1 MSKPGHK
8 GILLTGTDGTQL
20 PLNVNDTEPAGGV
33 QFDSEQLERGRSRT
47 KMRNTGGS
55 HLSLSSSRS
64 RSRASS
70 RIRDEEFLKW
80 TVLRRDPSM
89 RLELDSA
96 TDRKGK
102 GAELSDDEDSEE
114 LDLEDDVS
122 DEEQVTDVENDF
134 DIDEEFN
141 YDLGMKVL
149 PNFVQSLN
157 DVLDSSKPWI
167 REFRATTEEP
177 EIQLATLAGGYKRA
191 ILPLT
196 RGKGATTDRSYILYS
211 DLTSESQYA
220 LTYVMGALVSNGD
233 TLYVVHCDNQ
243 PSGDKD
249 SKLRGDILT
258 IRQNVEHMF
267 DCTSAMIEDL
277 DVIVLSLEHPYPKQL
292 LTEMIHGLQP
302 IALCC
307 SLSMVLSTLQN
318 YVCSVPTLV
327 IRKKLKRAKKKG
339 ISE

>member
-1 MSKPGHK
+1 MNKPGYR
-8 GILLTGTDGTQL
+8 GILLTGTDGSQS
-20 PLNVNDTEPAGGV
+20 PLNVNDNEPAGGV

-47 KMRNTGGS
+47 KIRNNGS
-55 HLSLSSSRS
+55 SQLSASSSRS

-89 RLELDSA
+89 RLQLNQKDDKKSRDEQ
-96 TDRKGK
+96 
-102 GAELSDDEDSEE
+102 SDDEDSEE

-122 DEEQVTDVENDF
+122 DEEQVTDVDNDF
-134 DIDEEFN
+134 DIDEEFH

-157 DVLDSSKPWI
+157 DVLDSSKQWI
-167 REFRATTEEP
+167 REFRANTQEP
-177 EIQLATLAGGYKRA
+177 EIPLATLAGGYKRA
-191 ILPLT
+191 MLPLSK
-196 RGKGATTDRSYILYS
+196 GKGSTTDRSYILCS

-233 TLYVVHCDNQ
+233 TLYVVHWDNQ
-243 PSGDKD
+243 SSSDAD
-249 SKLRGDILT
+249 AKLQKNILT
-258 IRQNVEHMF
+258 IRENVEHMF
-267 DCTSAMIEDL
+267 DSIGAVIEDF
-277 DVIVLSLEHPYPKQL
+277 DVVVLSLQHPFPKQL

-302 IALCC
+302 VALCC
-307 SLSMVLSTLQN
+307 SLSMILSTLQN